1 MKIEEIL
8 VAMEDL
14 LEDAWN
20 LPMSGGK
27 RVVDTNELQEMITE
41 LRTAL
46 PEEIRQSNEIIARRD
61 KIILQGREEAELTIQ
76 TARAKAEKLV
86 SQEAIYLEA
95 QQQAQEIVAQAQ
107 KNAKEMKNATVEYCD
122 SILSRTAESLN
133 RTSQAMVENLGKSSA
148 AIEETRKSIRKQ
160 QG

>member
-27 RVVDTNELQEMITE
+27 RVVSTTELQDLITD
-41 LRTAL
+41 LRASL
-46 PEEIRQSNEIIARRD
+46 PEEIRRSNEIIAKRD
-61 KIILQGREEAELTIQ
+61 NIILQGREEAELTIA
-76 TARAKAEKLV
+76 TARAKAEKMV
-86 SQEAIYLEA
+86 SQESVYRDA
-95 QQQAQEIVAQAQ
+95 QQQAQEIIAQAQ
-107 KNAKEMKNATVEYCD
+107 QNAREMKNATVEYCD
-122 SILSRTAESLN
+122 SILTRTAESL
-133 RTSQAMVENLGKSSA
+133 TKSNA

-160 QG
+160 KA

>member
-8 VAMEDL
+8 IAMEDL
-14 LEDAWN
+14 IEDAWN

-27 RVVDTNELQEMITE
+27 RVVSTGELQEMITE
-41 LRTAL
+41 LRTSL

-61 KIILQGREEAELTIQ
+61 KIILQGREEADLTIQ

-86 SQEAIYLEA
+86 SQEAIYIEA

-107 KNAKEMKNATVEYCD
+107 KKAKEMMNATVEYCD
-122 SILSRTAESLN
+122 NILSRTAESL
-133 RTSQAMVENLGKSSA
+133 TKSSS

-160 QG
+160 QHE

>member
-27 RVVDTNELQEMITE
+27 RVVSTTELQDLITD
-41 LRTAL
+41 LRASL
-46 PEEIRQSNEIIARRD
+46 PEEIRRSNEIIAKRD
-61 KIILQGREEAELTIQ
+61 HIILQGREEAELTIA
-76 TARAKAEKLV
+76 TARAKAEKMV
-86 SQEAIYLEA
+86 SQEAVYRDA
-95 QQQAQEIVAQAQ
+95 QQQAQEIIAQAQ
-107 KNAKEMKNATVEYCD
+107 QNAREMKNATVEYCD
-122 SILSRTAESLN
+122 SILTRTAESLN
-133 RTSQAMVENLGKSSA
+133 KSSA

-160 QG
+160 KA

>member
-27 RVVDTNELQEMITE
+27 RVVSTTELQDLITD
-41 LRTAL
+41 LRASL
-46 PEEIRQSNEIIARRD
+46 PEEIRRSNEIIAKRD
-61 KIILQGREEAELTIQ
+61 RIILQGREEAELTIS
-76 TARAKAEKLV
+76 TARAKAEKMV
-86 SQEAIYLEA
+86 SQEAVYRDA
-95 QQQAQEIVAQAQ
+95 QQQAQEIIAQAQ
-107 KNAKEMKNATVEYCD
+107 QNAREMKNATVEYCD
-122 SILSRTAESLN
+122 SILTRTAESLN
-133 RTSQAMVENLGKSSA
+133 KSSA

-160 QG
+160 KA

>member
-27 RVVDTNELQEMITE
+27 RVVSTTELQDLITD
-41 LRTAL
+41 LRASL
-46 PEEIRQSNEIIARRD
+46 PEEIRRSNEIIAKRD
-61 KIILQGREEAELTIQ
+61 NIILQGREEAELTIA
-76 TARAKAEKLV
+76 TARAKAEKMV
-86 SQEAIYLEA
+86 SQEAVYRDA
-95 QQQAQEIVAQAQ
+95 QQQAQEIIAQAQ
-107 KNAKEMKNATVEYCD
+107 QNAREMKNATVEYCD
-122 SILSRTAESLN
+122 SILTRTAE
-133 RTSQAMVENLGKSSA
+133 NLTKSSA

-160 QG
+160 KA

>member
-8 VAMEDL
+8 IAMEYL
-14 LEDAWN
+14 IEDAWN

-27 RVVDTNELQEMITE
+27 RVVSTGELQEMITE
-41 LRTAL
+41 LRTSL

-61 KIILQGREEAELTIQ
+61 KIILQGREEADLTIQ

-86 SQEAIYLEA
+86 SQEAIYIEA

-107 KNAKEMKNATVEYCD
+107 KKAKEMMNATVEYCD

-133 RTSQAMVENLGKSSA
+133 KSSA

-160 QG
+160 QHE